1 MNVLKS
7 IAVVA
12 LLIGVLVLG
21 YGLWNYFQPS
31 HRIELDDAR
40 SAADDAATDAKDAVE
55 DADISPAIW
64 IGGLVI
70 IVAGVAMVVASRG
83 RRRNA

>member
-1 MNVLKS
+1 MSVIRS

-31 HRIELDDAR
+31 HRIELEDAKT
-40 SAADDAATDAKDAVE
+40 AAGDAATDARDAVE
-55 DADISPAIW
+55 DADVSPAIW
-64 IGGLVI
+64 AGSFVVV
-70 IVAGVAMVVASRG
+70 VAGIAIFASSRG
-83 RRRNA
+83 RRRNT